1 MREKPAYFYQQSGV
15 IPFRRKDGKLEIML
29 ITSRT
34 RKRWIIPKGII
45 ERDLSPAESAEMEAY
60 EEAGIR
66 GTLYPDLFG
75 EYLLKKWGGTAKVQV
90 FLLEVKKIFEN
101 WPEDSFRERKWV
113 SIQEAVATVKN
124 NRLKELFK
132 KAEKLILETPSFKEN
147 NQ

>member
-1 MREKPAYFYQQSGV
+1 MREKPSYFYQQSGV
-15 IPFRRKDGKLEIML
+15 IPFRLRDGKLEVML

-75 EYLLKKWGGTAKVQV
+75 EYLLKKWGGTVKVQV
-90 FLLEVKKIFEN
+90 FLLEVKKVFEN

-113 SIQEAVATVKN
+113 SIQEAIATVKN
-124 NRLKELFK
+124 TRLKELFK
-132 KAEKLILETPSFKEN
+132 LTEKLNREIPPSKGSN
-147 NQ
+147 D